1 MIFSIRTWKTDP
13 FLLKLYFSY
22 PKRWQ
27 RCALPSSEKVPFHIV
42 VLFKHRYQVG
52 LLAPSGLSS
61 RLFISVRQSKH
72 LESRA
77 VYGLGILMYVTNGY
91 VVQIRLRLRHPIFIR
106 VCVCI
111 HTRSCAYLCNKHT
124 KHGSQYVTWRKFL
137 VRLSSVWTENRY
149 PMRLK
154 KSDSHAQMHSYTCIW
169 ISALY
174 IFLFLCHIRIWGK
187 MPTTEIIITLF
198 QEDNIFGTNA
208 SLTYGPQIQRHTCV
222 W

>member
-1 MIFSIRTWKTDP
+1 MCYTLNIEWFFPLGSEKLTL

-42 VLFKHRYQVG
+42 VLFKHRYQVE
-52 LLAPSGLSS
+52 LQASSGLSS
-61 RLFISVRQSKH
+61 RLFISVRPSKH

-91 VVQIRLRLRHPIFIR
+91 VVQKCLRLRHPILYEYVCVSIR
-106 VCVCI
+106 V
-111 HTRSCAYLCNKHT
+111 HAYLYNKHT

-137 VRLSSVWTENRY
+137 VRLSSVCTENRY

-174 IFLFLCHIRIWGK
+174 NFYF
-187 MPTTEIIITLF
+187 
-198 QEDNIFGTNA
+198 
-208 SLTYGPQIQRHTCV
+208 CV
-222 W
+222 IYAFWLKCQLLK